1 MKNVA
6 MIPVRM
12 GSKRVPN
19 KNLRMIDGRPLV
31 WYIANAV
38 IQSGQFDKKDIYI
51 NSESDVFKALADSLG
66 INFYHRPAEFS
77 TDTATN
83 DDFALDFVKN
93 VECDTLFQFL
103 ATSPFL
109 SRQDV
114 ESFCQNMVSNN
125 YDTLISVTPVQIECI
140 HQGKPV
146 NFVQKEKTKPSQD
159 LEPILSYAC
168 GMMAWKSE
176 KYIENMNRFGSAY
189 HGGDGH
195 TGFYEISG
203 FASVDIDTVD
213 DFALAEVVHAYLNQE
228 FKVEPTY
235 WDPETHADVVYEVDV
250 PEILE
255 KDGVELADYEHENMT
270 IVNAR
275 DIMDNTEANSWMRR
289 VVNSE
294 SNSACIITQQPGQGN
309 RLHFHPSWNEWWYIL
324 QGEWDFEIAGTVNR
338 VVKDDIVFIP
348 KNTWH
353 KITAAGNGPA
363 SRLAVSRADV
373 KHGYDLKLLRG
384 EKKR

>member
-1 MKNVA
+1 MKKVA
-6 MIPVRM
+6 MIPVRL

-38 IQSGQFDKKDIYI
+38 IQSGQFKKSDIYI
-51 NSESDVFKALADSLG
+51 NSESEVFKTLADSLG
-66 INFYHRPAEFS
+66 INFYLRPDEFA

-83 DDFALDFVKN
+83 DDFALDFMQN
-93 VECDTLFQFL
+93 TQCEIMFQFL

-109 SRQDV
+109 SKNDV
-114 ESFCQNMVSNN
+114 ARFCDSMSSND

-140 HQGKPV
+140 HQGQPI

-159 LEPILSYAC
+159 LDPVLSYAC
-168 GMMAWKSE
+168 GMMAWKSK
-176 KYIENMNRFGSAY
+176 KYIENMDRFGSAY
-189 HGGDGH
+189 HGGNGH
-195 TGFYEISG
+195 TGFYEVSG

-213 DFALAEVVHAYLNQE
+213 DFALAEVVHAYLSQE
-228 FKVEPTY
+228 FSIKPTY
-235 WDPETHADVVYEVDV
+235 WDPEDHASVVYEVDV

-255 KDGVELADYEHENMT
+255 KDGVELADYSHENMM

-275 DIMDNTEANSWMRR
+275 KILKDTKANSWMRR

-294 SNSACIITQQPGQGN
+294 SNSACIITQLPGQGN

-324 QGEWDFEIAGTVNR
+324 QGEWDFTIAGEVHR

-348 KNTWH
+348 RNTWH
-353 KITAAGNGPA
+353 KITATGTGPA

-373 KHGYDLKLLRG
+373 KHGYDLEKLK
-384 EKKR
+384 EESP

>member
-1 MKNVA
+1 MKKVA
-6 MIPVRM
+6 MIPVRL

-38 IQSGQFDKKDIYI
+38 IQSGQFKKSDIYI
-51 NSESDVFKALADSLG
+51 NSESEVFKTLADSLG
-66 INFYHRPAEFS
+66 INFYLRPDEFA

-83 DDFALDFVKN
+83 DDFALDFIQN
-93 VECDTLFQFL
+93 IQCETMFQFL

-109 SRQDV
+109 SKNDV
-114 ESFCQNMVSNN
+114 VRFCDSMLSND

-140 HQGKPV
+140 HQGQPV

-159 LEPILSYAC
+159 LDPVLSYAC
-168 GMMAWKSE
+168 GMMAWKSK
-176 KYIENMNRFGSAY
+176 KYIENMDRFGSAY
-189 HGGDGH
+189 HGGNGH
-195 TGFYEISG
+195 TGFYEVSG

-213 DFALAEVVHAYLNQE
+213 DFALAEVVHAYLSQE
-228 FKVEPTY
+228 FPVEPTY
-235 WDPETHADVVYEVDV
+235 WNPEDHASVVYEIDV

-255 KDGVELADYEHENMT
+255 KDGVELADYSHENMM

-275 DIMDNTEANSWMRR
+275 KILKDTKENSWMRR

-324 QGEWDFEIAGTVNR
+324 QGEWDFEISGKTHR
-338 VVKDDIVFIP
+338 VVEDDIVFIP

-353 KITAAGNGPA
+353 KITAAGSKPA

-373 KHGYDLKLLRG
+373 KHGYDLEKLKNERA
-384 EKKR
+384 

>member
-1 MKNVA
+1 MKKVA
-6 MIPVRM
+6 MIPVRL

-38 IQSGQFDKKDIYI
+38 IQSGQFKKSDIYI
-51 NSESDVFKALADSLG
+51 NSESEVFKTLADSLG
-66 INFYHRPAEFS
+66 INFYLRPDEFA

-83 DDFALDFVKN
+83 DDFALDFIQN
-93 VECDTLFQFL
+93 TQCETMFQFL

-109 SRQDV
+109 SKNDV
-114 ESFCQNMVSNN
+114 VRFCDSMLSND

-140 HQGKPV
+140 HQGQPV

-159 LEPILSYAC
+159 LDPVLSYAC
-168 GMMAWKSE
+168 GMMAWKSK
-176 KYIENMNRFGSAY
+176 KYIENMDRFGSAY
-189 HGGDGH
+189 HGGNGH
-195 TGFYEISG
+195 TGFYEVSG

-228 FKVEPTY
+228 FPVEPTY
-235 WDPETHADVVYEVDV
+235 WNPEDHASVVYEIDV

-255 KDGVELADYEHENMT
+255 KDGVELADYSHENMM

-275 DIMDNTEANSWMRR
+275 KILKDTKENSWMRR

-324 QGEWDFEIAGTVNR
+324 QGEWDFTIAGSVHR

-348 KNTWH
+348 RNTWH
-353 KITAAGNGPA
+353 KITAAGTGPA

-373 KHGYDLKLLRG
+373 KHGYDLTKLK
-384 EKKR
+384 EETS

>member
-1 MKNVA
+1 MKKVA
-6 MIPVRM
+6 MIPVRL

-38 IQSGQFDKKDIYI
+38 IQSGQFKKSDIYI
-51 NSESDVFKALADSLG
+51 NSESEVFKTLADSLG
-66 INFYHRPAEFS
+66 INFYLRPDEFA

-83 DDFALDFVKN
+83 DDFALDFIQN
-93 VECDTLFQFL
+93 TQCETMFQFL

-109 SRQDV
+109 SKNDV
-114 ESFCQNMVSNN
+114 VRFCDSMLSND

-140 HQGKPV
+140 HQGQPV

-159 LEPILSYAC
+159 LDPVLSYAC
-168 GMMAWKSE
+168 GMMAWKSK
-176 KYIENMNRFGSAY
+176 KYIENMDRFGSAY
-189 HGGDGH
+189 HGGNGH
-195 TGFYEISG
+195 TGFYEVSG

-213 DFALAEVVHAYLNQE
+213 DFALAEVVHAYLSQE
-228 FKVEPTY
+228 FPVEPTY
-235 WDPETHADVVYEVDV
+235 WNPEDHASVVYEIDV

-255 KDGVELADYEHENMT
+255 KDGVELADYSHENMM

-275 DIMDNTEANSWMRR
+275 KILKDTKENSWMRR

-324 QGEWDFEIAGTVNR
+324 QGEWDFTIAGSVHR

-348 KNTWH
+348 RNTWH
-353 KITAAGNGPA
+353 KITAAGTGPA

-373 KHGYDLKLLRG
+373 KHGYDLTKLK
-384 EKKR
+384 EETS